1 MMSKWPVP
9 AGQGYLPAALT
20 LRPQQ
25 ICLRKNEPRHHLT
38 GAQQEEELGILFS
51 SARMSSSNLSM
62 CLSLECSRLSRQMKH
77 AEITVVCCTIIQT
90 NQVLGL
96 ITLKN

>member
-20 LRPQQ
+20 LQPQQ
-25 ICLRKNEPRHHLT
+25 IRLRKNEPRHHLT

-51 SARMSSSNLSM
+51 SGRMSS
-62 CLSLECSRLSRQMKH
+62 
-77 AEITVVCCTIIQT
+77 
-90 NQVLGL
+90 
-96 ITLKN
+96 